1 MGNSTKKCNIIIV
14 GLDNSGKST
23 LINFLKPKYKQEVDL
38 AATVGYKTETF
49 QRQGY
54 EFTVFDM
61 SGQGK
66 YRSLW
71 EKQYGTVEAIIF
83 VVDAADEL
91 RFGVAHNELEMIL
104 DNPGK
109 YSLSLT
115 SRFFAFR
122 CKS

>member
-1 MGNSTKKCNIIIV
+1 
-14 GLDNSGKST
+14 
-23 LINFLKPKYKQEVDL
+23 
-38 AATVGYKTETF
+38 
-49 QRQGY
+49 
-54 EFTVFDM
+54 M

-104 DNPGK
+104 ENQGK
-109 YSLSLT
+109 SLYSTGSNYIILVSLI
-115 SRFFAFR
+115 
-122 CKS
+122 

>member
-1 MGNSTKKCNIIIV
+1 
-14 GLDNSGKST
+14 
-23 LINFLKPKYKQEVDL
+23 
-38 AATVGYKTETF
+38 
-49 QRQGY
+49 
-54 EFTVFDM
+54 M

-104 DNPGK
+104 ENQGK
-109 YSLSLT
+109 SLYITGSNHIILVSLI
-115 SRFFAFR
+115 
-122 CKS
+122 